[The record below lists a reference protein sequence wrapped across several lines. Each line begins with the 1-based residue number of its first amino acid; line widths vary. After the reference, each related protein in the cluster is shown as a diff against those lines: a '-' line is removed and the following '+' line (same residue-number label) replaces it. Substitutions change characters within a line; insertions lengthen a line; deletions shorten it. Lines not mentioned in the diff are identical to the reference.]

1 MTVRVIGKRRR
12 SQPALPKPAIAARGW
27 IWALAQVALLG
38 VLAFGALLMLAQPT
52 FKVSSVQIAGLSH
65 LGQDEVTA
73 ALALPTDRNIF
84 FLNHSRLESQL
95 SSLPWVRSASV
106 RLLLPGRV
114 EVSVREWTPAA
125 ILQQGEQ
132 SYYMNELG
140 TVLAPAHE
148 AGRLLIV
155 FRRGAAPPRPGV
167 TGVPTDLV
175 QLLKPLQDGFP
186 GAFRVRVQSFS
197 LDQRDTLSLRTD
209 RGWTIIF
216 GQMTTPDQRATLEP
230 KLAALRA
237 LSTKVDLATAPIDYI
252 NLMNPRAPAV
262 QLKK

>member
-1 MTVRVIGKRRR
+1 VTVRVAGRRRR
-12 SQPALPKPAIAARGW
+12 SQPGLPKPAIAAKGW

-38 VLAFGALLMLAQPT
+38 MLAVGALLLLAQPA
-52 FKVSSVQIAGLSH
+52 FKVSSVHVDGLKQ
-65 LGQDEVTA
+65 LRQEEVSEA
-73 ALALPTDRNIF
+73 MALPTDRNIF
-84 FLNHSRLESQL
+84 FLNHGALESRLA
-95 SSLPWVRSASV
+95 SLPWVRSSSV

-114 EVSVREWTPAA
+114 EVSVQEWTPAA
-125 ILQQGEQ
+125 VLQQGEQ
-132 SYYMNELG
+132 AYYMNELG
-140 TVLAPAHE
+140 KVLAPAHE

-155 FRRGAAPPRPGV
+155 YRRGAAPPRLGD
-167 TGVPTDLV
+167 TAVPTELV
-175 QLLKPLQDGFP
+175 QLLKPLRDGFP
-186 GAFRVRVQSFS
+186 GAFKVGVQSFS

-216 GQMTTPDQRATLEP
+216 GQMTTADQRASLEP

-237 LSTKVDLATAPIDYI
+237 LGAKLDLATAPIDYI